1 MKIRFLHLVAL
12 AGLLA
17 ACAAPPPAATPPPPP
32 ATLAPTVTAGPSPT
46 PLPTRPAYLP
56 GELVAYIAQT
66 GDTLPALARRFNT
79 TAREIMAANPV
90 IPQSVTTLPP
100 GFPMQIP
107 IYYRSFW
114 GTPYQILPD
123 SWFVN
128 GPQAAEFDTAA
139 FVAGQPGWLNGYV
152 EYAAGQNRSGAN
164 IVDYVA
170 TNFSVSPML
179 LLGLLEYQTAAL
191 SDPDLSGLD
200 ALYPLGYVS
209 YQHRGLYLQL
219 VYAANVLNNG
229 YYRWRAGDLIEM
241 ELSDRT
247 TERPD
252 PWQNAA
258 SVALHYYFR
267 SLPVNQYRHA
277 IGPQGIAAVFQ
288 ALFGDVW
295 AQDEP
300 HLPGSLE
307 QPYFSL
313 PFPAGEVWAF
323 TGGPHAGW
331 GEGYPLAALDF
342 APPDTAENC
351 VISSDW
357 ATAIA
362 AGQVV
367 RSGEGLVALDLDQ
380 DGDERTGWV
389 VFYLHLAAVGKAPL
403 GAVLQQG
410 DPLGHPSCEGGT
422 STGAHVH
429 IARKYNGEWLAAD
442 FALPFVM
449 EGWVPAAGD
458 APYQG
463 TLTRFSARVE
473 ACVCSDSFSWVTAG
487 PLPETDESGN

>member
-1 MKIRFLHLVAL
+1 MKTRLLHLLAL

-17 ACAAPPPAATPPPPP
+17 ACAAPPLAAAP
-32 ATLAPTVTAGPSPT
+32 APTETPVPSATAGPSPT

-56 GELVAYIAQT
+56 GELVEYTAQT

-79 TAREIMAANPV
+79 NEREIRAANPV
-90 IPQSVTTLPP
+90 IPESVTTLPP
-100 GFPMQIP
+100 GFPMRIP

-128 GPQAAEFDTAA
+128 GPLAAGFDTAA
-139 FVAGQPGWLNGYV
+139 FVAQQPGWLNGYS

-164 IVDYVA
+164 IVEYVA

-179 LLGLLEYQTAAL
+179 LLGLLEYRAGAL
-191 SDPDLSGLD
+191 SNPDLSGLD

-219 VYAANVLNNG
+219 VYAANLLNNG

-241 ELSDRT
+241 ELADGSV
-247 TERPD
+247 ERPD

-258 SVALHYYFR
+258 TVALQHYFR
-267 SLPVNQYRHA
+267 GLPLDQYRLA
-277 IGPQGIAAVFQ
+277 IGPQGIAAVFA

-295 AQDEP
+295 AQDVP

-331 GEGYPLAALDF
+331 GEGHPLAALDF
-342 APPDTAENC
+342 APPETAENC
-351 VISSDW
+351 VISSEW

-367 RSGEGLVALDLDQ
+367 RTGEGLLALDLDM

-389 VFYLHLAAVGKAPL
+389 IFYLHLAGAGKAPL
-403 GAVLQQG
+403 GASLEQG
-410 DPLGHPSCEGGT
+410 DPVGRPSCEGGT

-429 IARKYNGEWLAAD
+429 VARKYNGEWLAAD
-442 FALPFVM
+442 SALPFVM

-458 APYQG
+458 APYEG
-463 TLTRFSARVE
+463 TLTRYSARVQ

-487 PLPETDESGN
+487 PLPEPDGSGN